1 MALEAIDILLENGA
15 KPNNIILG
23 HIDRNPDYY
32 YHEQIAKRG
41 VFLIYDGAAR
51 VKYYTD
57 EVIARLIEHMVEAG
71 FEDQLLMGADL
82 GGKSYFRSYEGGPG
96 LGYNLG
102 IFTPRL
108 LASGISQQTVDKMR
122 IHNARRAFTNKKAGA

>member
-1 MALEAIDILLENGA
+1 
-15 KPNNIILG
+15 
-23 HIDRNPDYY
+23 
-32 YHEQIAKRG
+32 
-41 VFLIYDGAAR
+41 
-51 VKYYTD
+51 
-57 EVIARLIEHMVEAG
+57 MVEAG

-108 LASGISQQTVDKMR
+108 LASGISQQTVDKML

>member
-1 MALEAIDILLENGA
+1 MADGSGVLSGLNVIDPAIEAAFLL
-15 KPNNIILG
+15 
-23 HIDRNPDYY
+23 
-32 YHEQIAKRG
+32 
-41 VFLIYDGAAR
+41 
-51 VKYYTD
+51 
-57 EVIARLIEHMVEAG
+57 
-71 FEDQLLMGADL
+71 DQLLMGADL

-108 LASGISQQTVDKMR
+108 LASGISQQTVDKML